1 MPHFSKH
8 YPGSLK
14 SRLGKCG
21 KNCPKLLQFLS
32 LNRGN
37 CFSEFPV
44 AHPVEEADAAFCNL
58 IFEEEMQWMKDSLGF
73 LNLSL
78 DEMIAFHGEPVAL
91 GLLRLRVKKGKNF
104 GEFSY
109 PSKPVLLGSRS
120 LGICPKSRMIRKK
133 LLFGFTKSTQ
143 S

>member
-44 AHPVEEADAAFCNL
+44 AHPVEEADAAFRNL
-58 IFEEEMQWMKDSLGF
+58 IFEEKIQRMKFSLGF
-73 LNLSL
+73 LNMSL
-78 DEMIAFHGEPVAL
+78 NEMIPFDGEPVAL
-91 GLLRLRVKKGKNF
+91 GTPTFEGEEGKEFWRILLSF
-104 GEFSY
+104 
-109 PSKPVLLGSRS
+109 
-120 LGICPKSRMIRKK
+120 
-133 LLFGFTKSTQ
+133 
-143 S
+143 

>member
-58 IFEEEMQWMKDSLGF
+58 IFEEEMQWMKDSSGF

-78 DEMIAFHGEPVAL
+78 DEMIPFHGEPVAL
-91 GLLRLRVKKGKNF
+91 RTSTFEGEEGKDF

-143 S
+143 N